1 MTMQDKIIAG
11 IVLVHGSLGTLWT
24 FWVASQIGFPAAF
37 IAANLA
43 LAAMGIAAGIGWFK
57 RRHWAVYLGIAFFLV
72 QLMHILTPTFQWSF
86 TLGFNLNVAL
96 GWLSSGE
103 LGLNLFALVM
113 LFWSS
118 ARAFA
123 PNNLFKPNPLRG
135 SA

>member
-1 MTMQDKIIAG
+1 MAMQDKIIAG
-11 IVLVHGSLGTLWT
+11 IMLVHGSLGILWT

-43 LAAMGIAAGIGWFK
+43 LAAIGIAAGIGWLK
-57 RRHWAVYLGIAFFLV
+57 RRRWAAYVAIAFFLV
-72 QLMHILTPTFQWSF
+72 QLVHVLTSTFQWSF
-86 TLGFNLNVAL
+86 TLGFNLNVSL
-96 GWLSSGE
+96 GWLSRGE

-113 LFWSS
+113 LLWSS

-123 PNNLFKPNPLRG
+123 PNNSFKPNPLRG

>member
-11 IVLVHGSLGTLWT
+11 IMLVHGALGILWT
-24 FWVASQIGFPAAF
+24 LWVASHIGFPVAF
-37 IAANLA
+37 LVANLA
-43 LAAMGIAAGIGWFK
+43 LAAIGIAAGIGWLK
-57 RRHWAVYLGIAFFLV
+57 QRRWAVYLGISFFLV
-72 QLMHILTPTFQWSF
+72 QLVHVLTPTFQWSF
-86 TLGFNLNVAL
+86 TLGFNLNIAL

-113 LFWSS
+113 VLWSS

-123 PNNLFKPNPLRG
+123 PNNSFKPKPLRG